1 MSGADISGLMP
12 DPSMPEDERWHL
24 LASKLRD
31 ELAIN
36 LSPAFAGYNS
46 HIPKPRDPLSNPVK
60 RARKSIADAEEALGV
75 KPQTKRCTKPVD
87 GAAWWLSRTSSGAAV
102 RDACRS
108 GVHVGT
114 TAGLAHGYVQANL
127 VIVPEMYA
135 DAFREY
141 CRCNPRPCPL
151 LEELPPGQRITRVL
165 ARGTTGD
172 IAMSVPRYIVWRD
185 GEKAEE
191 PKDLLDWWRDDLV
204 GFLLGCSFSF
214 EESLEAA
221 GIPVRHND
229 EGRNVPMYVTSR
241 QTEPAGPF
249 RGPLVVSMRP
259 LAPADVQRAIE
270 ITARFPRVHG
280 APVHV
285 GDPAELGIADL
296 SKPDFGDAVTINPGE
311 VPCFWACGVTPQ
323 MALRQAK
330 LPLAIT
336 HAPGHMFVC
345 DVRNVELAT
354 GGRGGGRRGLLPL
367 LVLGGALLA
376 VAVAMTVEEWRAT
389 QGPVAAPAAADNVA
403 GQSFVTRAL
412 ARLLEVRLSLGTA
425 SA

>member
-1 MSGADISGLMP
+1 M
-12 DPSMPEDERWHL
+12 
-24 LASKLRD
+24 
-31 ELAIN
+31 
-36 LSPAFAGYNS
+36 
-46 HIPKPRDPLSNPVK
+46 

-75 KPQTKRCTKPVD
+75 TPRTERCLTKPVD
-87 GAAWWLSRTSSGAAV
+87 SSSSGAAV
-102 RDACRS
+102 RDACTS
-108 GVHVGT
+108 GVHVGPT
-114 TAGLAHGYVQANL
+114 PGLAHGFVQANL
-127 VIVPEMYA
+127 VIVPAMYA

-141 CRCNPRPCPL
+141 CRANPRPCPL
-151 LEELPPGQRITRVL
+151 LEELPPGERMTRVL
-165 ARGTTGD
+165 ARGGD
-172 IAMSVPRYIVWRD
+172 LATSLPRYIVWRD

-191 PKDLLDWWRDDLV
+191 PNDLLGCWRDDLV

-241 QTEPAGPF
+241 QTEPSGPF

-296 SKPDFGDAVTINPGE
+296 GAPDFGDAVTIRPGE

-345 DVRNVELAT
+345 DVRNVELAVGS
-354 GGRGGGRRGLLPL
+354 GGGGGGGGRRGRLPL

-376 VAVAMTVEEWRAT
+376 VAVSMTVEEWRAT
-389 QGPVAAPAAADNVA
+389 QGPAASPAAVGDNVA
-403 GQSFVTRAL
+403 SQSFVTRAL

-425 SA
+425 VA